1 MYGSLR
7 PNQPPD
13 DFVTEYTSVDALFE
27 LIPTRI
33 CHYVIMKEGCAYTDT
48 WRTAHYIIEEKRDTD
63 GISNAC
69 TSLRD

>member
-7 PNQPPD
+7 PNRLPD

-27 LIPTRI
+27 PIPARI
-33 CHYVIMKEGCAYTDT
+33 CHYVIMNERCASPDM
-48 WRTAHYIIEEKRDTD
+48 AHSPLHNRGKRDTD